1 MASVGLSGAGRAE
14 RVDPVNG
21 VREIAEFAGIHDPV
35 LRFVHLPPTQPTGT
49 LMICSPVYAE
59 FSKNYRREVR
69 LARKLAS
76 SGIAAVR
83 LQYRGTGNSQ
93 GDAATAT
100 MASLA
105 SDVADT
111 VADLSSRHHLP
122 SPAYLGTR
130 VGAIVAAS
138 AAPPTAPLVLWEPVL
153 SGDRWLKEGI
163 RAAAISRV
171 SRHLHDEPENSKP
184 ENSKD
189 PIAQLEKEG
198 VLDLLGFALY
208 QPLVADIRAIATEE
222 LLSRRE
228 GRLLVLQ
235 VGGGSQPR
243 PAVGKL
249 LDRLRLAGVNVDF
262 QSAGKE
268 VAWWYEEAGGRDFSN
283 DDEII
288 DPTVSWLTQVFGNLS

>member
-1 MASVGLSGAGRAE
+1 MASLVSDVGDAIDALSSQY
-14 RVDPVNG
+14 
-21 VREIAEFAGIHDPV
+21 
-35 LRFVHLPPTQPTGT
+35 HLPP
-49 LMICSPVYAE
+49 
-59 FSKNYRREVR
+59 
-69 LARKLAS
+69 
-76 SGIAAVR
+76 
-83 LQYRGTGNSQ
+83 
-93 GDAATAT
+93 
-100 MASLA
+100 
-105 SDVADT
+105 
-111 VADLSSRHHLP
+111 
-122 SPAYLGTR
+122 PAYFGTR
-130 VGAIVAAS
+130 IGAMVAAS
-138 AAPPTAPLVLWEPVL
+138 AAPTNAPLVLWEPVL

-171 SRHLHDEPENSKP
+171 SRQPDHEPKNP
-184 ENSKD
+184 KD

-208 QPLVADIRAIATEE
+208 QRLVADIRAIAMEE

-228 GRLLVLQ
+228 GRLLIVQ

-243 PAVGKL
+243 PTIGTL

-288 DPTVSWLTQVFGNLS
+288 DPTVSWLTQVFGNPS